1 MYSLRVEA
9 GFSAAHFLADYNGK
23 CENLHGHNY
32 VVRLWVK
39 GRELNQNGMLVDFS
53 LLKKILK
60 EVIYPLDHKNLND
73 MDFFQN
79 NPSAERIAAHIYR
92 EAEAKL
98 PDGIIAEAVDV
109 FENTG
114 SMARYSPA

>member
-32 VVRLWVK
+32 IVRLWVK
-39 GRELNQNGMLVDFS
+39 GREIDRNGMLIDFS

-60 EVIYPLDHKNLND
+60 EVISRLDHKNLND
-73 MDFFQN
+73 IDVFDN
-79 NPSAERIAAHIYR
+79 NPSAERIAAHIYG
-92 EAEAKL
+92 EVSAKL
-98 PDGIIAEAVDV
+98 PPGITPEAVDV
-109 FENTG
+109 FENTD
-114 SMARYSPA
+114 SMARYSPD